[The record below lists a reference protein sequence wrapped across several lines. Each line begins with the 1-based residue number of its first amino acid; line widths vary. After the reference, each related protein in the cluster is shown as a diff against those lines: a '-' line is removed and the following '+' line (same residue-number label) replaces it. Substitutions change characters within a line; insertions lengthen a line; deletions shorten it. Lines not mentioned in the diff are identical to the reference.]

1 LDAHQITLRERR
13 RTERLYPSTPILHK
27 IDAIWHNKGPFMHPT
42 TLANKAAS
50 GLSAASVLGG
60 EPVLHALPRSVLEW
74 IALVRH
80 GISAGSVDAVVR
92 VMGIGQ
98 SELSRALD
106 IPERTLARRKKE
118 GVLSADES
126 GKMVRLAQ
134 VIERAVEVFEDEQA
148 ALSWLKNPNAALGG
162 SSPLSLLDTELGSL
176 AVSNTLGRIEHGVFA

>member
-1 LDAHQITLRERR
+1 MGVA
-13 RTERLYPSTPILHK
+13 
-27 IDAIWHNKGPFMHPT
+27 
-42 TLANKAAS
+42 TLAVNGVA

-74 IALVRH
+74 IALVRQ
-80 GISAGSVDAVVR
+80 GISANAIDAAVR

-118 GVLSADES
+118 GVLSRDES

-134 VIERAVEVFEDEQA
+134 VIERAVEVFEDEAA
-148 ALSWLKNPNAALGG
+148 ALNWLKSPNAALGG
-162 SSPLSLLDTELGSL
+162 TSPLSLLDTELGSA
-176 AVSNTLGRIEHGVFA
+176 AVVNTLGRIEHGVFA